1 LKLLKKIKNGS
12 KSKKAIVYDNLKIR
26 IIKNLINPGEPLNE
40 GVLSRELKISKTP
53 IREAS
58 QQLEKEGFVENI
70 PGRGSFVSRI
80 SIQDIREIFEIRE
93 ILECEAV
100 KRAALKSN
108 PEEVESIKKKF
119 ETESNGGKNSGDHF
133 RAGDR
138 IHTFVFECLG
148 NKRLLEY
155 YKRLQEHIIRMRLNF
170 FGELHQ
176 DRVEQSFKEHLE
188 IMDALIAKD
197 PERAEKAMRDH
208 LRNAADYLKKII

>member
-1 LKLLKKIKNGS
+1 MKKIKNGS
-12 KSKKAIVYDNLKIR
+12 KSKKAIVYENLKIR
-26 IIKNLINPGEPLNE
+26 IIKNLINPGEPLSE
-40 GVLSRELKISKTP
+40 GLLSKELKISKTP

-119 ETESNGGKNSGDHF
+119 ERESNGDKNSGDHF

-155 YKRLQEHIIRMRLNF
+155 YKRIQEHIIRMRLIF
-170 FGELHQ
+170 FSELHQ

-188 IMDALIAKD
+188 IMDALIAQD
-197 PERAEKAMRDH
+197 PLRAEKAMRDH
-208 LRNAADYLKKII
+208 LRNATEYLKQII